1 LHLAGTVRLRS
12 IPDRDIA
19 IAMLKTAHSS
29 CGDVGAESLSV
40 IDELISTVAIGSVKD
55 RLRILQRVSDLFVA
69 GSHGY
74 SRQQIELFDDVLQ
87 RLAIEIEV
95 KARANLA
102 QRLACVSNAPPKL
115 MRMLAFDDA
124 IAVAGPVLMRSE
136 QLSDADLVENAT
148 TKSQDHLFAIAQRL
162 KLSEC
167 ITDVLVERGD
177 HRVVHKVVRN
187 AGARFSLAG
196 YDKLTTR
203 ARYNRK
209 LTLSLGQRSDIPR
222 QYFLKL
228 LETASASVRAKLE
241 AANPQAAAAIR
252 VAIDDV
258 ATAMQREVRE
268 VSGAAR
274 YAKYRFKAQPVTEA
288 NVHGPARMQ
297 EFEKTA
303 VALAKLGR
311 FPLDLVERALL
322 DEGEGMILILA
333 KAAGC
338 SWSTVRELLVMYA
351 AKRRLTPDDL
361 TQAFERYKK
370 LSQETA
376 SNIVK
381 FHTRRMKLLAQ
392 QNAQAAKEAARSAAG
407 KPSAGKKAAARA
419 PSVSS
424 RVAGLANATG

>member
-1 LHLAGTVRLRS
+1 
-12 IPDRDIA
+12 
-19 IAMLKTAHSS
+19 MLKTAPSS
-29 CGDVGAESLSV
+29 HGDAGAESLSI
-40 IDELISTVAIGSVKD
+40 IDELISTVATGSVKE

-69 GSHGY
+69 GSRGY
-74 SRQQIELFDDVLQ
+74 SGQQIELFDDVLQ

-95 KARANLA
+95 KARAKLA
-102 QRLACVSNAPPKL
+102 HRLAGVSNAPPKL

-124 IAVAGPVLMRSE
+124 IEVAGPVLILSE

-162 KLSEC
+162 KLSESV
-167 ITDVLVERGD
+167 TDVLVERGNG
-177 HRVVHKVVRN
+177 RVVHKVARN

-196 YDKLTTR
+196 YEKLTTL
-203 ARYNRK
+203 ARYDRK

-228 LETASASVRAKLE
+228 LETASASVRTKLE

-252 VAIDDV
+252 VTIDDV
-258 ATAMQREVRE
+258 ATEMQREVRE

-288 NVHGPARMQ
+288 NVQGPARAQ
-297 EFEKTA
+297 EFEMTA
-303 VALAKLGR
+303 VALARLGR
-311 FPLDLVERALL
+311 FPIDLVERALL

-338 SWSTVRELLVMYA
+338 SWSTVRELLLMYA
-351 AKRRLTPDDL
+351 AKRRLQPDDL
-361 TQAFERYKK
+361 GQAFDRYKNV
-370 LSQETA
+370 SQETA

-381 FHTRRMKLLAQ
+381 FHMRRMKLLAQ
-392 QNAQAAKEAARSAAG
+392 QNAQGAKEAVRSAAG
-407 KPSAGKKAAARA
+407 KKTADRA
-419 PSVSS
+419 PSASS
-424 RVAGLANATG
+424 AVRRLANVTA